1 MYEMAFKFSKSIR
14 FCPAVRPRKG
24 FSTSYL
30 DALIQVSRF
39 VALIMHSRVDRYAP
53 IGVCCLIASAL
64 LLEEDLS
71 GAMTSLGLF
80 IATVCVSHIVHA
92 FLFLPVMYVA
102 VMRKN
107 PLPQYVRVADA
118 LAAGMAP
125 PSSYV

>member
-1 MYEMAFKFSKSIR
+1 M
-14 FCPAVRPRKG
+14 
-24 FSTSYL
+24 
-30 DALIQVSRF
+30 QVSRL
-39 VALIMHSRVDRYAP
+39 VALIIHFHVCRYAP

-125 PSSYV
+125 PSSYVYVSDCTKTCIFLY